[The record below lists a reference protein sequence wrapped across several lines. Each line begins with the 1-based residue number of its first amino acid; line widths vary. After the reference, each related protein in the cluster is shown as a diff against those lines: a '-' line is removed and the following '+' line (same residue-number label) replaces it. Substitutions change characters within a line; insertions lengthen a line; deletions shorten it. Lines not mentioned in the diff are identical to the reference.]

1 MADPLDQRHL
11 IHLNLGGPQ
20 LYRTG
25 TDEIRSVAPGDFRTP
40 SVRLH
45 IPPFNEDND
54 DSDSEVESRQSPRP
68 TEVYRP
74 SVHRRGRRTPAPRSP
89 SPDVNTETLDWTSGP
104 GYVKVIGHAELDIV
118 VPYTYSSQ
126 GPNVPGVP
134 MAGTEVIHF
143 YRVPADYG
151 ETSTLIEEHV
161 RWPETVAVRGGC
173 YRTITLQ
180 EKMLVRI
187 VTLYRDDEHE
197 NYLVVDSDG
206 KPCFPPCDEN
216 DIWAR
221 FYLPDRDEGDIDG
234 PIPNICLER
243 GCKQGRVWDVTRC
256 GQSRYCSGCHNFFHV
271 GCLGEPMHRPNL
283 VQSCGDRM
291 ESFQQPYM
299 LYLKSSTFK
308 SESLFIK
315 RVRTNQRRDLEKD
328 IHDTFRKV
336 GTPKDCRW
344 REVAALPIRRR
355 TMPGRTPLT
364 NEVLIQHAREKVLA
378 GHGDREV
385 PDLLRVLIIDGLC
398 PQAACHMA
406 HLGTFHAD
414 CERAP
419 IKLWQEEQLRAAIF
433 GKIGEAGVGRARGAD
448 RSWGSRPV
456 GRFKKWINRRPEG
469 SKAGSKTRIYS
480 GETGRPFRRSGYRA
494 VDSNLRPTLKPDAR
508 DTDNLSVPIG
518 TFYHWQA
525 RYSKDSAP
533 FLKAVPRKRIN
544 PGGPERPS
552 QKTDKSGGRGPEKKI
567 PSPVYAIYTFETE
580 IVVYPYLCQKDGK
593 ILPENRLNIP
603 GGLILAGLQRLTAC
617 DALLR
622 TLHEEEKLE
631 DEPSSIRDE
640 SIKYNPDWWF
650 VRHVVH
656 GRPLRAVARAKS
668 HHHSSYHRIRIW
680 CCALH
685 VTFTMGPPEG
695 DMFAYAVGMMCVKGE
710 SRNSTTS
717 GPKME
722 VCTLI
727 HLSWSW
733 RRPYGWNMAA
743 KNLKNK
749 NTNRPST
756 VFCG

>member
-433 GKIGEAGVGRARGAD
+433 GKIGEAGVGRARTFT
-448 RSWGSRPV
+448 SV
-456 GRFKKWINRRPEG
+456 
-469 SKAGSKTRIYS
+469 RI
-480 GETGRPFRRSGYRA
+480 
-494 VDSNLRPTLKPDAR
+494 
-508 DTDNLSVPIG
+508 
-518 TFYHWQA
+518 
-525 RYSKDSAP
+525 
-533 FLKAVPRKRIN
+533 
-544 PGGPERPS
+544 
-552 QKTDKSGGRGPEKKI
+552 
-567 PSPVYAIYTFETE
+567 
-580 IVVYPYLCQKDGK
+580 YPYLCQKDGK